1 MAGTEYHWM
10 ATLQWLDGHD
20 VRNATTSG
28 TYTLG
33 RRETREEATN
43 MIVGAAE
50 RVLRASGSAV
60 LFFSFAP
67 NDL

>member
-1 MAGTEYHWM
+1 MAGTEYHWI

-28 TYTLG
+28 TYTPG
-33 RRETREEATN
+33 RSETREEVTN

-50 RVLRASGSAV
+50 RALHATNSVV

-67 NDL
+67 NSL